1 MGGLASSQPVPF
13 PPLRHPR
20 AVLVQPAS
28 KSRHQRYAKS
38 HALINYDLFDL
49 LILHLVIPA
58 PADDDHCFHIT
69 FPPCQGCYFP
79 HFLRAALMAARH
91 HLHHQI
97 SVLPAASGDAPIIS
111 ELDMI
116 CTDFPVSSSFP
127 HMSEMFLSHS
137 PTKSTH
143 APAPPLPQRSIVSTP
158 TDIRAAQ
165 PTACPTAGAPIPL
178 LLGLVHVPRSRLP
191 SSHASRSTL
200 APSRCVRSTAHFE
213 LSADDADACAPHLA
227 VLVTTLALSAL
238 TLPAFNRSCS
248 SRRPA
253 LLHLTLLCAFFDHL
267 LAAPACARFTHIAL
281 LHFAGV
287 PSAPAPHLAALDSSP
302 GLAAVLSPSRP
313 LRRVTPCIANTLY
326 DGLRPAALFG
336 ALIGALKGLILVLTP
351 DVGVRAHGPLLGAL
365 GNSGAGL
372 ETPELSFKGI
382 SDEVSL
388 KAPYKQVGPLLPNV
402 QALRTVRL
410 RTVTTEAAQAEEGP
424 SRLAL

>member
-1 MGGLASSQPVPF
+1 MANVHGLIHTPNGRPCF
-13 PPLRHPR
+13 
-20 AVLVQPAS
+20 QPAS
-28 KSRHQRYAKS
+28 SLSTPTTPSYAKS

-49 LILHLVIPA
+49 LIFHLDIPA
-58 PADDDHCFHIT
+58 PADDDHCFHVT
-69 FPPCQGCYFP
+69 FPPRQGCYFP
-79 HFLRAALMAARH
+79 HFLRAALIAARH

-111 ELDMI
+111 ELDMT

-127 HMSEMFLSHS
+127 HMSEMFLSRS

-178 LLGLVHVPRSRLP
+178 PLGLVHVPRSRLP
-191 SSHASRSTL
+191 SSHASRSAL
-200 APSRCVRSTAHFE
+200 APSRCVRSTAYFE
-213 LSADDADACAPHLA
+213 LSADDAD
-227 VLVTTLALSAL
+227 T
-238 TLPAFNRSCS
+238 CS

-253 LLHLTLLCAFFDHL
+253 LSHLTLLRAFFDHL

-313 LRRVTPCIANTLY
+313 LRPVTPCIANTLY
-326 DGLRPAALFG
+326 DGLRPTALFG
-336 ALIGALKGLILVLTP
+336 ALIDALKGLILVLTP

-410 RTVTTEAAQAEEGP
+410 QTVTTEAAQAEEGP
-424 SRLAL
+424 SHLAL

>member
-1 MGGLASSQPVPF
+1 MGGIASSQPVPF

-49 LILHLVIPA
+49 LILHLDIPA
-58 PADDDHCFHIT
+58 PADDDHCFHVT
-69 FPPCQGCYFP
+69 FPPRQGCYFP
-79 HFLRAALMAARH
+79 HFLRAALIAARH

-111 ELDMI
+111 ELDMT

-127 HMSEMFLSHS
+127 HMSEMFLSRS

-178 LLGLVHVPRSRLP
+178 PLGLGHVPRSRLP
-191 SSHASRSTL
+191 SSHASRSAL
-200 APSRCVRSTAHFE
+200 APSRCVCSTAYFE
-213 LSADDADACAPHLA
+213 LSADACAPHLA
-227 VLVTTLALSAL
+227 ALMTTLALSAL
-238 TLPAFNRSCS
+238 TLPAFDTE
-248 SRRPA
+248 
-253 LLHLTLLCAFFDHL
+253 LLV
-267 LAAPACARFTHIAL
+267 AAPGAL
-281 LHFAGV
+281 ASHTTL
-287 PSAPAPHLAALDSSP
+287 SP

-313 LRRVTPCIANTLY
+313 LRPVTPCIANTLY
-326 DGLRPAALFG
+326 DGLRPTALFG
-336 ALIGALKGLILVLTP
+336 ALIDALKGLILVLTP